1 MANGVWHVK
10 LAIEID
16 LTLQDLG
23 HPAMPGLW
31 ELLYSDK
38 RPVAQRGL
46 QCLECRA
53 ERPHCPE
60 WMFLRVRNGQREA
73 VHFNSSIGEHSA
85 KSESDEHKAL
95 KDRIAT
101 TGDREGFRVVTED
114 RAHDGARRT
123 DVTVMGNVA
132 VGWEIQVSNISESGV
147 KQRAA
152 LARRDGLVPSWTTSA
167 KKLSE
172 VLRGAPWSLIV
183 PRPWQEIRAGH
194 EIRVAGGVRVLEMLQ
209 CVRIPGPCPVKR
221 TGKCS
226 DFHGIWEVYNPT
238 LDDLV
243 RGSAAGD
250 WVPVIVPQ
258 SRWMNRFWTRP
269 ADRDLYAASVGGLP
283 TEDELALGSRRRAVP
298 SSLSQQEMERICRY
312 GEVSAHR
319 SPEREVFDRGQ
330 RFDASAVSIPGQ
342 RMPRPHRPTG
352 TDPALL
358 DWSAKSRWLAQPQPC
373 QHCGKPASLLNDQ
386 GRPSHKVCQEQAAG

>member
-1 MANGVWHVK
+1 MANGVWHVE
-10 LAIEID
+10 LGIEID
-16 LTLQDLG
+16 LTLEDLG
-23 HPAMPGLW
+23 HPEMPDLW
-31 ELLYSDK
+31 EVLCRDR
-38 RPVAQRGL
+38 RPVGQRGL
-46 QCLECRA
+46 QCLECRE

-60 WMFLRVRNGQREA
+60 WMFLRIRRGQREA
-73 VHFNSSIGEHSA
+73 VHFNSSVGKHPA

-95 KDRIAT
+95 KERIAT

-114 RAHDGARRT
+114 RANDGARRT
-123 DVTVMGNVA
+123 DVTVIGDVA
-132 VGWEIQVSNISESGV
+132 VGWEIQVSNISEPAV
-147 KQRAA
+147 RQRAA

-194 EIRVAGGVRVLEMLQ
+194 EIRVAGGVRILEMLH
-209 CVRIPGPCPVKR
+209 CSRVPGPCPVKR

-226 DFHGIWEVYNPT
+226 NFHGIWEVYNPT

-283 TEDELALGSRRRAVP
+283 TEDDLMQGNKRRAVP
-298 SSLSQQEMERICRY
+298 SSISEQEMERICRY
-312 GEVSAHR
+312 GQKSDHR
-319 SPEREVFDRGQ
+319 SPQREVFDRGQ
-330 RFDASAVSIPGQ
+330 RLDASAVTIPTQ
-342 RMPRPHRPTG
+342 RTYQPQKPVG
-352 TDPALL
+352 AAPALL
-358 DWSAKSRWLAQPQPC
+358 DWSAKSHWLPQPQPC
-373 QHCGKPASLLNDQ
+373 QYCGKPASLVDDH
-386 GRPSHKVCQEQAAG
+386 GRPSHKVCKEKAAG